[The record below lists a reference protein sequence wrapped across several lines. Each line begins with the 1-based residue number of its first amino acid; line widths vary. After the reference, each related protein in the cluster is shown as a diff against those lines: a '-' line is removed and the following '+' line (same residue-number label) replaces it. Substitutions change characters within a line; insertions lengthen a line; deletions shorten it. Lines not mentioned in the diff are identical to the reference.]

1 LFRLRKKIMEITGY
15 YPGAIGTITTLHAT
29 YYHDNWDLDVTFET
43 QVGRELS
50 EFVEQFHPE
59 KDGLWIAKTSDS
71 FAGSVAI
78 EGYETEGN
86 ARLRWF
92 IVAPGFQGRGIGKEL
107 LRTAISF
114 SRGKKYETICLWTF
128 QGLDRARSLYE
139 SEGFLLLKEK
149 KAHQW
154 GIDLTEQ
161 MFRLKLGE

>member
-1 LFRLRKKIMEITGY
+1 MEITGY
-15 YPGAIGTITTLHAT
+15 YPGAIGTITKLHAT
-29 YYHDNWDLDVTFET
+29 YYYDNWNLDVTFET

-50 EFVEQFHPE
+50 EFVDQFHPE
-59 KDGLWIAKTSDS
+59 RDGLWIAQISGT

-78 EGYETEGN
+78 EGSKAERN

-92 IVAPGFQGRGIGKEL
+92 IVAPEFQGRGIGIKL
-107 LRTAISF
+107 LQAALSF
-114 SRGKKYETICLWTF
+114 CREKKYEMIYLWTF

-139 SEGFLLLKEK
+139 SEGFTLSEEK

-161 MFRLKLGE
+161 RFTLRLGE